1 MMGKSYRLYTLAAI
15 AMRRRIGSDK
25 YERAGG
31 KGNMVL
37 FGGKGLI
44 RSIVEGE
51 KLSSV
56 EIDPPVSLATPCAN
70 RLEMIELEAW

>member
-1 MMGKSYRLYTLAAI
+1 
-15 AMRRRIGSDK
+15 
-25 YERAGG
+25 
-31 KGNMVL
+31 MVL